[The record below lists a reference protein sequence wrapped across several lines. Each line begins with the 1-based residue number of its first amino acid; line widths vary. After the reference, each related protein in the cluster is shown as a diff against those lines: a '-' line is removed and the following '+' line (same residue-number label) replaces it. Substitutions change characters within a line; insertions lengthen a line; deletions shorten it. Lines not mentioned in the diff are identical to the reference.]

1 MASTSRDTLVAAS
14 TRALGDVR
22 VGVAGSPPGEMDTDL
37 SDVRDLFGGDGD
49 GGEDGSRSAMRSR
62 ASLNQSSAPRP
73 SADDFPVL
81 HLDDE
86 ALGVALRR
94 CAAGV

>member
-37 SDVRDLFGGDGD
+37 SDVRDLFGGD
-49 GGEDGSRSAMRSR
+49 GEDGSRSAMRSR

>member
-1 MASTSRDTLVAAS
+1 M
-14 TRALGDVR
+14 
-22 VGVAGSPPGEMDTDL
+22 GVAGRPPGEMDTDL

>member
-22 VGVAGSPPGEMDTDL
+22 VGVAGRPPGEMDTDL

-49 GGEDGSRSAMRSR
+49 GEDGSRSAMRSR
-62 ASLNQSSAPRP
+62 ASLIQSSAPRP

-86 ALGVALRR
+86 TLDVALRR